1 MPTEISIANMTLYD
15 IQRSSIR
22 KWKESSSE
30 KLRQDYP
37 ILEKNNSVFID
48 LGVFDGNWS
57 KQILDKY
64 PNSHGIGFEPIAS
77 QFNIAKTILTTPR
90 YSLLNFAAGEKAENV
105 IISLEAQGSSSHKKT
120 EHSELCNKIKFT
132 DFIRETDLIDNSVNI
147 DLLKINIE
155 GDEFSLL
162 LDLID
167 SGMITKFTN
176 IQVQFHPFI
185 EGAEE
190 MYRGIKNELDKT
202 HRTTYSYPWIWEN
215 WELAS

>member
-1 MPTEISIANMTLYD
+1 MPTEISITNISLYD
-15 IQRSSIR
+15 IQKSSIR
-22 KWKESSSE
+22 KWKDSSSE

-77 QFNIAKTILTTPR
+77 QFNIAKTILSTPR
-90 YSLLNFAAGEKAENV
+90 YSLLNFAAGEKVETIN
-105 IISLEAQGSSSHKKT
+105 ISLEAQGSSSHKKT
-120 EHSELCNKIKFT
+120 EHGELCNKIKFT

-147 DLLKINIE
+147 DLIKINIE

-176 IQVQFHPFI
+176 IQVQFHPFVK
-185 EGAEE
+185 GAEE
-190 MYRGIKNELDKT
+190 MYRRIKNELDKT

-215 WELAS
+215 WELVS